1 MPELH
6 RRTVK
11 RSPNNDWFRK
21 AEAGEPDALF
31 NLGLIYSTGD
41 GVPLD
46 YVSAHKWMSLA
57 AMAGSSEARTLRA
70 ELARDMSPAELA
82 EAQRQARE
90 WQRAHAH

>member
-6 RRTVK
+6 RRAEK

-57 AMAGSSEARTLRA
+57 ALAGSVEARALRT

-82 EAQRQARE
+82 EAQRQARA

>member
-1 MPELH
+1 MAQVQGRASRQAP
-6 RRTVK
+6 
-11 RSPNNDWFRK
+11 SNDWFSK

-31 NLGLIYSTGD
+31 NLGLIYSIGD
-41 GVPLD
+41 GVPMD

-70 ELARDMSPAELA
+70 ELARDMTPAELA

-90 WQRAHAH
+90 WQRAHTH

>member
-6 RRTVK
+6 RRAVK
-11 RSPNNDWFRK
+11 PTPNNDWFRK

>member
-1 MPELH
+1 MGRLDRKALGRAP
-6 RRTVK
+6 T
-11 RSPNNDWFRK
+11 NDWFRK

-57 AMAGSSEARTLRA
+57 ALKGSTEARTLRT
-70 ELARDMSPAELA
+70 ELARDMSAAELA

-90 WQRAHAH
+90 WQRTHAH

>member
-1 MPELH
+1 MGLAAGRAP
-6 RRTVK
+6 K
-11 RSPNNDWFRK
+11 PAPSNDWFRK

-46 YVSAHKWMSLA
+46 YISAHKWMSLA
-57 AMAGSSEARTLRA
+57 AMAGSSEARMVRA

-90 WQRAHAH
+90 WQRAHTH